1 MRPSVLAQPTN
12 QPTETPRTKPTNQ
25 QEGRKRASDGRRMLG
40 SSKPAAAGD
49 PLAQIDRLPSMDEAQ
64 ARQLCQQLLARE
76 LGREP
81 VYRRLLEVVLGFCQ
95 RPVQTSDG
103 GWLQKPRRPGP
114 GKDARVPLLTS
125 DPRYAWNAFHILRGL
140 RDTREV
146 QLDESL
152 LPYRTQDFLNGD
164 ALFEEVATDNAKR
177 LWQHI
182 YYARTLPRAAPAP
195 ATAATGAGATTTT
208 TGAQGGA
215 SGQQQ
220 QPSAAGTTLDASSA
234 GTGLT
239 RLPLLLLVS
248 DHFLFCFA
256 YWSVARKRS
265 SAHYGPMST

>member
-1 MRPSVLAQPTN
+1 
-12 QPTETPRTKPTNQ
+12 
-25 QEGRKRASDGRRMLG
+25 
-40 SSKPAAAGD
+40 
-49 PLAQIDRLPSMDEAQ
+49 
-64 ARQLCQQLLARE
+64 
-76 LGREP
+76 
-81 VYRRLLEVVLGFCQ
+81 
-95 RPVQTSDG
+95 
-103 GWLQKPRRPGP
+103 
-114 GKDARVPLLTS
+114 
-125 DPRYAWNAFHILRGL
+125 
-140 RDTREV
+140 V

-177 LWQHI
+177 LYSHI

-195 ATAATGAGATTTT
+195 ATAATGAGAATTT

-220 QPSAAGTTLDASSA
+220 QQQHQQQQHPSAAGTTLDASSA

-256 YWSVARKRS
+256 YWAVARKRS